1 MSFGIKAVLIC
12 CLGFATARAELAVT
26 VSSVKTT
33 GRKAVLTLGLTN
45 FFPEKIESARAT
57 VFLFDDAGKVTGQST
72 RWIIGGSPDIP
83 GLNPNAGTQ
92 FHFVVE
98 ADKPFATNR
107 VFVNRVVL
115 SGGRVITPLPT
126 SEPKRQFRP

>member
-1 MSFGIKAVLIC
+1 MAA
-12 CLGFATARAELAVT
+12 ATANAELAVT

-45 FFPEKIESARAT
+45 SYPDKIESARAT

-72 RWIIGGSPDIP
+72 RWIIGGAPDVP
-83 GLNPNAGTQ
+83 GLNPSAGTQ

-107 VFVNRVVL
+107 VFVNRIVL
-115 SGGRVITPLPT
+115 SGGRVIAPPPA
-126 SEPKRQFRP
+126 SEPKRRVGP